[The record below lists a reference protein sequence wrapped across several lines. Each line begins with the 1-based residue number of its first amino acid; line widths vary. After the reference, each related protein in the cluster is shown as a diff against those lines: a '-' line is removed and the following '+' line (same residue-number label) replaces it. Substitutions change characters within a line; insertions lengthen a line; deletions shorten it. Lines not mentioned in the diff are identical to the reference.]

1 MLTAHKVM
9 EIARHVLERYFRDT
23 SFPLI
28 QHHVDSYNDMIET
41 AIPTFVRVSNPI
53 ELELVGDEGKR
64 RYIRVF
70 VGGRDATKLK
80 FLSPTE
86 EDGTAVLPHACRLD
100 NRTYAMTML
109 ADLEVDFVFVDGDKE
124 ETEQKTFKDVV
135 IGKIPLM
142 LRSRYCYLTAVDGYT
157 IGECNFEPG
166 GYFIV
171 DGAEKVLMT
180 QERLGDNMFY
190 AGIRQRKGAQARLA
204 GLVEE
209 AEAENVAAI
218 YKTTEEYYVGVRTLS
233 EDASRGPYSHFLTI
247 PSETKSND
255 PDDKYVGLDSRVAM
269 IQLPGFR
276 NPVPVL
282 SIFRALGITT
292 DRELYELLL
301 LDVPDQDRVAYDDLF
316 AQLILSHER
325 AALSGRND
333 MEILVEQTRTKSRP
347 EVVRVLHDMLFSH
360 VESGEGTGETF
371 RRKAY
376 VLAYMLRM
384 GMDVVL
390 GRKKPSDRDSI
401 PFKRFETSGVLC
413 FSEFRRIYRDI
424 AKSMQLRMDS
434 TLQYQAKIF
443 ADRAIINLLE
453 PENIAYFWRGYVML
467 NEFTKSFKG
476 MWNGRS
482 GIAQELIR
490 PSYLAVI
497 HHLRKTDL
505 QIDKS
510 ISTAPPRRLYAS
522 QFGLLCPID
531 SPDGSDIG
539 YKKSLTV
546 LARVSTAFPS
556 SKLKERLLATGL
568 VRPVAD
574 IHPST
579 WRPEWTR
586 IFVNSDL
593 YAASIG
599 NTEDLHRTLLEARR
613 SGELA
618 IDVSLAWN
626 RLNNEYRICC
636 DAGRPVRPVYREGT
650 DPEEIVSAKSWDTL
664 LNHLDYMDAQET
676 DTEKISMTPF
686 HPRQRSEIHMTFN
699 LSAAANL
706 VPFADHNP
714 GSRSVFSIAQQKQAA
729 SWYHT
734 NFIKRYDTIA
744 VMLELP
750 QRPLCQTWMYRE
762 VMGSGGC
769 LGYGENAMVAFLVYG
784 GHNQEDSVILN
795 GSSLRRGMYRTT
807 YFHSYNIAEEMLDPN
822 TDTHTMFMNPT
833 TNENIERKEGMDYSL
848 LDADGIIKI
857 GSMIGDDT
865 VLVGA
870 VSPSINAAGETR
882 FRDVSATPK
891 RGQRGRVDAAY
902 RYSLPGG
909 LRGVKL
915 RIAEERSPILGD
927 KMASRHS
934 QKGTVGAIL
943 EEEDMPFN
951 RLGWRPD
958 LIFNPH
964 GIPTRMTV
972 GQFLENSSGKV
983 GLGVGA
989 FIDATPFTVS
999 KRVDDLREAMKS
1011 LGYHPHGS
1019 DILYNG
1025 QTGEMMEVEV
1035 FAGTIYYQ
1043 RLKHMVEDKINYRT
1057 TGPKTLLTHQPTQG
1071 RGNDGGLRIG
1081 EMERDA
1087 LMSHGMS
1094 KFLHESLMERSDK
1107 AEIQYN
1113 AETRVLDTSK
1123 DTLTMPY
1130 SAGLYTRELES
1141 MHISVHLDTNRI

>member
-1 MLTAHKVM
+1 M
-9 EIARHVLERYFRDT
+9 EIARHVLERYFKDT

-28 QHHVDSYNDMIET
+28 QHHVDSFNDMIDT
-41 AIPTFVRVSNPI
+41 AIPTFIRVSNPI
-53 ELELVGDEGKR
+53 ELELVAEDGKR
-64 RYIRVF
+64 RYVRVF
-70 VGGRDATKLK
+70 VGGKDASKLK
-80 FLSPTE
+80 FLPPTE

-109 ADLEVDFVFVDGDKE
+109 ADLDVDFVFVDGDKQD
-124 ETEQKTFKDVV
+124 TESKSFKDVL

-142 LRSRYCYLTAVDGYT
+142 LRSKYCYLTAIDGYS
-157 IGECNFEPG
+157 IGECKYEPG

-190 AGIRQRKGAQARLA
+190 AGVRTRKGAVARA
-204 GLVEE
+204 SGLVEE
-209 AEAENVAAI
+209 AEPETVAAQ
-218 YKTTEEYYVGVRTLS
+218 YKTTDEYYVGIRTLS

-247 PSETKSND
+247 PSETRTGD
-255 PDDKYVGLDSRVAM
+255 PEDKYQGLDRRVAM
-269 IQLPGFR
+269 IQLPGLR
-276 NPVPVL
+276 NPVPLL
-282 SIFRALGITT
+282 SIFRALGVTT

-301 LDVPDQDRVAYDDLF
+301 LDVPDSDRVAYDDLF

-325 AALSGRND
+325 AALAGRTD
-333 MEILVEQTRTKSRP
+333 MELLVEQTRTKSRP
-347 EVVRVLHDMLFSH
+347 EVVRILHDMLFSH
-360 VESGEGTGETF
+360 VETGEATGEVF
-371 RRKAY
+371 RRKSY

-413 FSEFRRIYRDI
+413 FAEFRRIYRDM

-434 TLQYQAKIF
+434 TLQYEAKTF
-443 ADRAIINLLE
+443 ADRAIVNLLE
-453 PENIAYFWRGYVML
+453 PENIAYFWKGYVML

-482 GIAQELIR
+482 GVAQELAR
-490 PSYLAVI
+490 PSYLAAI

-505 QIDKS
+505 QIDKT

-522 QFGLLCPID
+522 QFGVLCPID

-556 SKLKERLLATGL
+556 SKIKERMLATGL
-568 VRPVAD
+568 VRPIAD

-586 IFVNSDL
+586 VFVNSDL
-593 YAASIG
+593 YAACIG
-599 NTEDLHRTLLEARR
+599 NTEELHRILLEARR
-613 SGELA
+613 AGELA
-618 IDVSLAWN
+618 MDVSLAWN
-626 RLNNEYRICC
+626 RLNNEYKICC

-650 DPEEIVSAKSWDTL
+650 DPEVILKAKSWDTIL
-664 LNHLDYMDAQET
+664 KHLDYMDALET
-676 DTEKISMTPF
+676 DTEKLSIVPF
-686 HPRQRSEIHMTFN
+686 HPKQRSELHMTFN

-714 GSRSVFSIAQQKQAA
+714 GPRSVFSIAQQKQAA

-734 NFIKRYDTIA
+734 NYLKRYDTIS
-744 VMLELP
+744 VMLNLP
-750 QRPLCQTWMYRE
+750 QRPMCQTWMYRE
-762 VMGSGGC
+762 VMGAGGC

-795 GSSLRRGMYRTT
+795 GASLRRGMYRTT
-807 YFHSYNIAEEMLDPN
+807 YFHSYDIAEEMLDPN

-833 TNENIERKEGMDYSL
+833 TNETIKRKEGADYSL
-848 LDADGIIKI
+848 LDADGLIKV
-857 GSMIGDDT
+857 GSLVRDDT
-865 VLVGA
+865 VLVGM
-870 VSPSINAAGETR
+870 VSPSTSPGGETR
-882 FRDVSATPK
+882 YRDVSVTPK
-891 RGQRGRVDAAY
+891 RGQVGRIDAVY
-902 RYSLPGG
+902 RYSTSGG
-909 LRGVKL
+909 LRGVKI

-934 QKGTVGAIL
+934 QKGTVGAIM

-964 GIPTRMTV
+964 GIPTRMTI
-972 GQFLENSSGKV
+972 GQFLEASSGKV

-989 FIDATPFTVS
+989 FIDGTPFTVS
-999 KRVDDLREAMKS
+999 QRVDDLRLAMKA
-1011 LGYHPHGS
+1011 LGFHPNGS
-1019 DILYNG
+1019 DVLYNG
-1025 QTGEMMEVEV
+1025 MTGEMMEVEV
-1035 FAGTIYYQ
+1035 FTGTIYYQ

-1087 LMSHGMS
+1087 LISHGMS
-1094 KFLHESLMERSDK
+1094 KFLNESLMERSDK
-1107 AEIQYN
+1107 AEIQYDRE
-1113 AETRVLDTSK
+1113 AERLDTSRE
-1123 DTLTMPY
+1123 TLTMPY
-1130 SAGLYTRELES
+1130 AAGLYTRELES
-1141 MHISVHLDTNRI
+1141 MHVSVHLQTNPA